1 MISIR
6 TKLLVPVSIISLLM
20 MAITAI
26 FIVSRYHAYEV
37 DINTTTEQ
45 RVTRLKNAL
54 NDIFIHTSGLVE
66 NIGTNRLIIDS
77 LLVNNQYD
85 IIENLSPY
93 IELENLDKLVIY
105 TKEGE
110 VFAQMDDPSR
120 FGHTDDLYPW
130 LLRFGNNTETQCISD
145 QVNNQHAVLCGAPID
160 SINGIIGYAVAGY
173 YLNQSFVEWLQE
185 LTFSQVSVNEQL
197 LTPNNNDEKITNLN
211 LFELGLIEYQ
221 HHPFYLTLTENLA
234 DKNKERDQW
243 ILYSIIIIALNVIAI
258 SFLFV
263 FFGVISKAILGLN
276 KYARHVEE
284 RDFSYSYEPKS
295 LPNDEI
301 GQIVESFHHIAES
314 YEEFAEICESIAIG
328 DIERSINI
336 THAQDNLGIAVNTMV
351 SCLREKTAD
360 NVKAL
365 AELSNLNEQL
375 HVARKKSERASEEK
389 SIFLATMSH
398 EIRTPLN
405 GIVGMVHQLGKGQLD
420 KNQSQQLEILK
431 TCSTHLLAIIDD
443 ILDFSKIEAG
453 KMDLDLDNIDIR
465 LLLESLVAVF
475 INNAREANIDLLYQ
489 VAPDVPDII
498 HVDPTRL
505 RQVLTNLL
513 GNAFK
518 FTKTGEIFVKVSV
531 QKASPN
537 KLQLL
542 FMVTDTGIGIEEDKR
557 SLLFEPFTQADT
569 SMSRRFGGTGLGL
582 AICSRL
588 VNLMGGN
595 IWLGEQTQSGAT
607 FNFTVEVDRNTEQQA
622 SELRVI
628 EPVLLGR
635 KIVVV
640 IDKNIFCGQVFHQR
654 LTELGMAV
662 ATIETSEQALSP
674 ESVIPV
680 VDVVLLALDRNCNE
694 AWQYIAMLRKRHHDS
709 PVPIIN
715 FVDHDDCSLGQTDTD
730 LCLYLEKPL
739 LHKQLVE
746 KLLSL
751 FSKQPVQQPLLPE
764 PPDGKAYQPSILV
777 VDDNLINQRVILHLL
792 QDTTC
797 KVNTSSNGY
806 EALKILR
813 HSHYDIVLVDIH
825 MPEMDGLTLARK
837 IQQQSST
844 DSQPWL
850 IAMTADSSD
859 DIQQKS
865 IEAGMQDIV
874 FKPVLLEK
882 LEKIIGDWQK
892 QYAGNDLPI
901 GANQVK
907 HGLLDIEVL
916 DQYRLSTLDEL
927 STLFCESG
935 KRYIH
940 KLQTGYTEKNMAGMS
955 KIVHM
960 LKGSALTMGAS
971 HLCDLC
977 IELQAI
983 IDQHQIE
990 GIAPIID
997 EINQCFNAT
1006 VVELAR
1012 QVKIKKHGLDYQ

>member
-110 VFAQMDDPSR
+110 VFAQVDAPSQ

-130 LLRFGNNTETQCISD
+130 LLGFGSNTETQCISD
-145 QVNNQHAVLCGAPID
+145 RVNKQHTVLCGAPID
-160 SINGIIGYAVAGY
+160 SINGVIGYAVAGY

-185 LTFSQVSVNEQL
+185 LTFSQISVNDYPL
-197 LTPNNNDEKITNLN
+197 IPSSNDDKITNLN
-211 LFELGLIEYQ
+211 LFEQGLIEHQ

-243 ILYSIIIIALNVIAI
+243 MLYSIIIIALNVIVI

-284 RDFSYSYEPKS
+284 RDFSYSYEPKR
-295 LPNDEI
+295 LPKDEI

-314 YEEFAEICESIAIG
+314 YEDFAEICESIAIG
-328 DIERSINI
+328 DTDRNIEI
-336 THAQDNLGIAVNTMV
+336 THAQDNLGIAVNTMI

-365 AELSNLNEQL
+365 AELSTLNEQL
-375 HVARKKSERASEEK
+375 HVAKQKSERASEEK
-389 SIFLATMSH
+389 STFLAMMSH

-431 TCSTHLLAIIDD
+431 TCSNHLLAIIDD

-453 KMDLDLDNIDIR
+453 KMDLDLDNVDIR
-465 LLLESLVAVF
+465 LLLESLVGVF
-475 INNAREANIDLLYQ
+475 INNAREAKIDLLYQ

-498 HVDPTRL
+498 HADPTRL

-518 FTKTGEIFVKVSV
+518 FTKTGEIFVKVSL
-531 QKASPN
+531 QKASLN

-542 FMVTDTGIGIEEDKR
+542 FMVRDTGIGIAEDKR

-582 AICSRL
+582 TICSRL

-595 IWLGEQTQSGAT
+595 IWLAEQSQSGAT
-607 FNFTVEVDRNTEQQA
+607 FNFTVEVNRFTEQQA
-622 SELRVI
+622 SQLRVI
-628 EPVLLGR
+628 EPVLLER

-640 IDKNIFCGQVFHQR
+640 IDKNISCGQVLHQR

-662 ATIETSEQALSP
+662 AAIETSEQALSS
-674 ESVIPV
+674 ESVISV
-680 VDVVLLALDRNCNE
+680 VDVVLLALDRNYNE
-694 AWQYIAMLRKRHHDS
+694 AWQYISMLRKQHHDR
-709 PVPIIN
+709 PVPVIN
-715 FVDHDDCSLGQTDTD
+715 FVNHSDSLLRRTDTE
-730 LCLYLEKPL
+730 LCVHLQKPL
-739 LHKQLVE
+739 LHEQLVE
-746 KLLSL
+746 TLVSI
-751 FSKQPVQQPLLPE
+751 FSKQPVQQPLIHE
-764 PPDGKAYQPSILV
+764 VRGRKGYQPSILV
-777 VDDNLINQRVILHLL
+777 VDDNLINQHVILHLL
-792 QDTTC
+792 QETTC
-797 KVNTSSNGY
+797 KVNTSSNGR
-806 EALKILR
+806 EALEILS
-813 HSHYDIVLVDIH
+813 HSHYDIIFVDIH

-837 IQQQSST
+837 IHAQFS
-844 DSQPWL
+844 DNFQPWL

-865 IEAGMQDIV
+865 INAGMQDIL

-882 LEKIIGDWQK
+882 LEKIIIDWQN
-892 QYAGNDLPI
+892 QYDGNDIP
-901 GANQVK
+901 AK
-907 HGLLDIEVL
+907 DCHLLNTDTL
-916 DQYRLSTLDEL
+916 DTYRLVTLEEL
-927 STLFCESG
+927 CELFSKSG
-935 KRYIH
+935 ADYID
-940 KLQTGYTEKNMAGMS
+940 KLKVLYDNKDIDGISQAA
-955 KIVHM
+955 HM
-960 LKGSALTMGAS
+960 FKGSALTMGAS
-971 HLCDLC
+971 HLYGLC
-977 IELQAI
+977 AELQI
-983 IDQHQIE
+983 ISDQHQIE
-990 GIAPIID
+990 GIESIID
-997 EINQCFNAT
+997 KIDQCFSST
-1006 VVELAR
+1006 VIELDR
-1012 QVKIKKHGLDYQ
+1012 WVKIKKHGLNYR